1 MPLGIFDTLRTFE
14 ILRMASGVLYRSE
27 VLFYIQNSVSSVPRD
42 IILTT
47 ICGFYNEAEIIEAK
61 DALFAVASTLEMD
74 SMPRQKT
81 RRGDSR
87 QKADVVD
94 LLDLWEVLDTG
105 KAILPVFV
113 AANMKRIPPITVSE
127 SDVGVLSVHV
137 MEMKAQ
143 LKEMAVAQSNLVEMV
158 SKFKTSEVPK
168 MINYHSEFPE
178 LTTSNRAA
186 TTSVS
191 SQDAPAPVVMG
202 DTAYAAVANRP
213 ARPPP
218 PPVRVKGSRN
228 VKSLKALPRRRVL
241 AAYVGRLAKDTTE
254 EDLSKY
260 LAEEGLKGVVCKK
273 LKTKDGRQFK
283 TAAFYVTCCAES
295 RDKFY
300 DENIW
305 PNGVE
310 LRDWIY
316 YTK

>member
-1 MPLGIFDTLRTFE
+1 M
-14 ILRMASGVLYRSE
+14 
-27 VLFYIQNSVSSVPRD
+27 
-42 IILTT
+42 TT
-47 ICGFYNEAEIIEAK
+47 ICNFYNEAEIIEAK
-61 DALFAVASTLEMD
+61 DALFAVALKID
-74 SMPRQKT
+74 NMPRQKT
-81 RRGDSR
+81 RRGDGH

-94 LLDLWEVLDTG
+94 LLDLWEVLDKG
-105 KAILPVFV
+105 KADLPIFV

-158 SKFKTSEVPK
+158 SKFKTSEAPK
-168 MINYHSEFPE
+168 VNNYHGEFPE
-178 LTTSNRAA
+178 LTTLNRAA

-191 SQDAPAPVVMG
+191 SHGAPVLMG

-218 PPVRVKGSRN
+218 LPVRVKGSRN
-228 VKSLKALPRRRVL
+228 VESLKALPRRRVL
-241 AAYVGRLAKDTTE
+241 TAYVGKLAKDTTE
-254 EDLSKY
+254 EELSNY

-273 LKTKDGRQFK
+273 LKAKDGRQFK

-305 PNGVE
+305 PDGVE
-310 LRDWIY
+310 LHDWIY

>member
-1 MPLGIFDTLRTFE
+1 VPLGIFDTLRTFE

-47 ICGFYNEAEIIEAK
+47 IYGFYNEVEIIEAK
-61 DALFAVASTLEMD
+61 DALFAVASTLEID
-74 SMPRQKT
+74 NMPRQKT
-81 RRGDSR
+81 RRGDGR

-105 KAILPVFV
+105 KADLPIFVAANMKRIADLPIFV

-143 LKEMAVAQSNLVEMV
+143 LKEIAVAQSNVVEMV

-213 ARPPP
+213 ARPSPL
-218 PPVRVKGSRN
+218 PVRVKGSRT
-228 VKSLKALPRRRVL
+228 VESLKALPRRRVL
-241 AAYVGRLAKDTTE
+241 AAYVRRLAKDTTE

-260 LAEEGLKGVVCKK
+260 LAEEG
-273 LKTKDGRQFK
+273 
-283 TAAFYVTCCAES
+283 
-295 RDKFY
+295 
-300 DENIW
+300 
-305 PNGVE
+305 
-310 LRDWIY
+310 
-316 YTK
+316 